1 MGLAAQ
7 LGVLDHR
14 FLARSVGLL
23 NPPPPLT
30 LPQDA
35 SVRAALELLKEH
47 RTGSLVVVDDQCG
60 IVGIFTERDVVLKY
74 ILTDIDIDETPI
86 SQLMTADPHTEQ
98 MTCTMAYALNMMSL
112 GGYRH
117 IPLVDDEN
125 MPIGVI
131 SVKDIVD
138 YIVGQLTK
146 DIVNFSAVAK

>member
-1 MGLAAQ
+1 MGIAAQ

-30 LPQDA
+30 LSHDA
-35 SVRAALELLKEH
+35 PVRTALELLKQH
-47 RTGSLVVVDDQCG
+47 RVGSLVVVDDQG
-60 IVGIFTERDVVLKY
+60 SIAGIFTERDVVLKF
-74 ILTDIDIDETPI
+74 ILSDIDIDQTPI
-86 SQLMTADPHTEQ
+86 SALMTPEPHSEQ

-117 IPLVDDEN
+117 IPLVDDDN

-146 DIVNFSAVAK
+146 DIVNFKAASR